1 MKIYNVLQI
10 IIDILKLQFL
20 PCNIL
25 AFDYNDIFVPILCR
39 VLKLEKF
46 SFSFCK
52 EWIVFIYEEHTGF
65 RYWHFYCQ
73 KYMAIEYW
81 VIEMKIKKSDL
92 FYCHLS
98 IVLFGILYR
107 MVLFIE
113 SFLNGFDSASNTPEK
128 LNANR
133 LQWKPMN

>member
-1 MKIYNVLQI
+1 
-10 IIDILKLQFL
+10 
-20 PCNIL
+20 
-25 AFDYNDIFVPILCR
+25 
-39 VLKLEKF
+39 
-46 SFSFCK
+46 
-52 EWIVFIYEEHTGF
+52 
-65 RYWHFYCQ
+65 
-73 KYMAIEYW
+73 
-81 VIEMKIKKSDL
+81 MKIKKSDL

-133 LQWKPMN
+133 LQ